1 MVYKTPSILFDSYT
15 NSYEFADRAPG
26 KPLNMCE
33 IVEETYFV
41 SHNQK

>member
-15 NSYEFADRAPG
+15 NSDQFAPRALG
-26 KPLNMCE
+26 QPLNMRE

-41 SHNQK
+41 SHN